1 MGVIKAAIGD
11 ALLTSMW
18 VFSVPFL
25 GVFTSIIS
33 TFLGVQTVPPPLL
46 ALFITTNLVTI
57 LVLIISF
64 IGNFLGGASFNPS
77 TTLSFYAAG
86 LRPDSSLLSM
96 AVRFPAQAAGG
107 VVGVKAIM
115 QVMPAQYK
123 HMLKGPSLKVDLHTG
138 AIAEGVL
145 TFVLSFGLLV
155 IMIKGPKNLI
165 LKVWLLAMTTVG
177 LIVSGSKYTGPS
189 MNPANAFG
197 WAYLNNWHN
206 TLEIFYVYWISPF
219 AGAILAAK
227 IFQFLSASSPSPV
240 KQKKA

>member
-33 TFLGVQTVPPPLL
+33 TFLGVQTIPPPLL

-57 LVLIISF
+57 LVLIISL

-86 LRPDSSLLSM
+86 LRSDSSLLSM

-107 VVGVKAIM
+107 VGGVMAIM
-115 QVMPAQYK
+115 Q
-123 HMLKGPSLKVDLHTG
+123 
-138 AIAEGVL
+138 
-145 TFVLSFGLLV
+145 
-155 IMIKGPKNLI
+155 GPKSLI

-206 TLEIFYVYWISPF
+206 TWEIFYVYCISPF
-219 AGAILAAK
+219 VGAILAAK
-227 IFQFLSASSPSPV
+227 IFQFLFASSPSPV

>member
-1 MGVIKAAIGD
+1 MGVIKATIRD

-33 TFLGVQTVPPPLL
+33 TFLGVQTIPPPLL

-57 LVLIISF
+57 LVLIISL

-77 TTLSFYAAG
+77 TTLSFYVAG
-86 LRPDSSLLSM
+86 LRSDSSLLSM
-96 AVRFPAQAAGG
+96 AVRFLAQATGG
-107 VVGVKAIM
+107 VGGVMAIM

-123 HMLKGPSLKVDLHTG
+123 HMLKRPSLKMDLNTG
-138 AIAEGVL
+138 AITEGVL
-145 TFVLSFGLLV
+145 TFVLSF
-155 IMIKGPKNLI
+155 
-165 LKVWLLAMTTVG
+165 
-177 LIVSGSKYTGPS
+177 GSKYTGPS

-206 TLEIFYVYWISPF
+206 TWEIFYVYCISPF
-219 AGAILAAK
+219 VGAILAAK
-227 IFQFLSASSPSPV
+227 IFQFLFASSPSQV